1 MQEQKFSSAELTS
14 VNEQTYGQK
23 AVGIN
28 FNPSN
33 DDAIYICKKRYAD
46 LIDEMNDLR
55 INSNSQE
62 QKRLCSIAITEI
74 QSAQMWSVKALT
86 WKDDSVVK
94 SEELKFKKFIGK
106 DTEDL
111 IKESSKIKVLKDAGL
126 LTGMQFGGF
135 KEQETKKE
143 EIDNITYFFKS
154 IFSIISI
161 RKVITKGLYA
171 IENDSFKISI
181 NVVLEENVFRVSNG
195 ENRKENEIHI
205 EISNSILFNSSDDFL
220 LFFFMWCWFQRFE
233 NTDKNYMERFELSDA
248 LSLQHISERVT
259 SLNYENL
266 LFSVIDFFGKS
277 VKDITPEQES
287 RIHNFGKLID
297 KYKG

>member
-1 MQEQKFSSAELTS
+1 
-14 VNEQTYGQK
+14 
-23 AVGIN
+23 
-28 FNPSN
+28 
-33 DDAIYICKKRYAD
+33 
-46 LIDEMNDLR
+46 
-55 INSNSQE
+55 
-62 QKRLCSIAITEI
+62 
-74 QSAQMWSVKALT
+74 MWSVKALT

-94 SEELKFKKFIGK
+94 SEEPKFKKFIGK
-106 DTEDL
+106 DTKDL
-111 IKESSKIKVLKDAGL
+111 IKESSKIKVLKDVGF
-126 LTGMQFGGF
+126 LTGMEFGGF
-135 KEQETKKE
+135 KEQETKEE

-171 IENDSFKISI
+171 IENDSFKIGI
-181 NVVLEENVFRVSNG
+181 KVVLEENIFRVSNG

-248 LSLQHISERVT
+248 LSLEYISERVT

-266 LFSVIDFFGKS
+266 LVSVIDFFS
-277 VKDITPEQES
+277 VNEITPEQES
-287 RIHNFGKLID
+287 RIKKFGKLINKCKD
-297 KYKG
+297 